1 MKNIFDWLKEIN
13 YKKSPSD
20 SFTEKDWEVWNSY
33 MIHRFISMNREFL
46 EIVNYVQDYP
56 PHEKKAIYNI
66 YKEYIPKNNQWNKY
80 IKSTKKAVNK
90 ELSQHL
96 KDHFKVSSREISD
109 YLKILSKDEV
119 NQILI
124 NRGLNKK
131 EIKKI
136 L

>member
-1 MKNIFDWLKEIN
+1 MEFLYDPQVYIYEQRIF
-13 YKKSPSD
+13 
-20 SFTEKDWEVWNSY
+20 KDWEVFNSY
-33 MIHRFISMNREFL
+33 MIHRFMSMNPNFL
-46 EIVNYVQDYP
+46 EVVNYVQDYP

>member
-1 MKNIFDWLKEIN
+1 
-13 YKKSPSD
+13 
-20 SFTEKDWEVWNSY
+20 
-33 MIHRFISMNREFL
+33 MNREFL

-124 NRGLNKK
+124 NRDLNKK
-131 EIKKI
+131 EIKK
-136 L
+136 LL